1 MYIHVGKDEL
11 TPLIIGFECLQYTVT
26 NVGIII
32 THAKFSYLLG
42 T

>member
-11 TPLIIGFECLQYTVT
+11 TPLIGFECLQYTVT